1 MRLNCVTIDVDTTG
15 DALVEG
21 IEIILTKKSTA
32 PEANIDLPC
41 FPKQPLENQNSDK
54 ENPPVSS

>member
-1 MRLNCVTIDVDTTG
+1 VTIDVDTTG